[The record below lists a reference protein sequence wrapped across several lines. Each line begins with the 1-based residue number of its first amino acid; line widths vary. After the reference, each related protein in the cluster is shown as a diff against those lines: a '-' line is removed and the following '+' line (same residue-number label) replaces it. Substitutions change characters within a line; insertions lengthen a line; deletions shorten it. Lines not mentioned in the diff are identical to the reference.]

1 MNLRTTLIVFLCF
14 CATTVLRAERVDM
27 LKAGA
32 KANGKTLN
40 TKLINSTI
48 DRLNRGGGG
57 TLFFPAGTYLT
68 GSIHLKVILH
78 WSWKPELPC
87 SFLTTL
93 MTIFLLSRFA
103 TKE

>member
-1 MNLRTTLIVFLCF
+1 MNLRTTLFVFLCF

-57 TLFFPAGTYLT
+57 TLFFPDRKSTRLNSSHRCT
-68 GSIHLKVILH
+68 
-78 WSWKPELPC
+78 
-87 SFLTTL
+87 
-93 MTIFLLSRFA
+93 SRMPSSA
-103 TKE
+103 

>member
-1 MNLRTTLIVFLCF
+1 MKYTLIISIMNLRTTLFVFLCF

-48 DRLNRGGGG
+48 DRLNR
-57 TLFFPAGTYLT
+57 
-68 GSIHLKVILH
+68 VILI
-78 WSWKPELPC
+78 WICVALL
-87 SFLTTL
+87 LTT
-93 MTIFLLSRFA
+93 IWQNLLPYRFFISHRLSDWLSD
-103 TKE
+103 

>member
-1 MNLRTTLIVFLCF
+1 MKYTLIISIMNLRTTLIVFLCF

-57 TLFFPAGTYLT
+57 TLF
-68 GSIHLKVILH
+68 
-78 WSWKPELPC
+78 
-87 SFLTTL
+87 
-93 MTIFLLSRFA
+93 LSCRDLSDGEYPSE
-103 TKE
+103 K

>member
-1 MNLRTTLIVFLCF
+1 MKYTLIISIMNLRTTLFCLSFCF

-57 TLFFPAGTYLT
+57 TLFLSCRNLPDG
-68 GSIHLKVILH
+68 GVSI
-78 WSWKPELPC
+78 
-87 SFLTTL
+87 
-93 MTIFLLSRFA
+93 
-103 TKE
+103 

>member
-1 MNLRTTLIVFLCF
+1 MKYTLIISIMNLRTTLIVFLCF

-48 DRLNRGGGG
+48 DRMED
-57 TLFFPAGTYLT
+57 TF
-68 GSIHLKVILH
+68 S
-78 WSWKPELPC
+78 C
-87 SFLTTL
+87 
-93 MTIFLLSRFA
+93 LSVG
-103 TKE
+103 